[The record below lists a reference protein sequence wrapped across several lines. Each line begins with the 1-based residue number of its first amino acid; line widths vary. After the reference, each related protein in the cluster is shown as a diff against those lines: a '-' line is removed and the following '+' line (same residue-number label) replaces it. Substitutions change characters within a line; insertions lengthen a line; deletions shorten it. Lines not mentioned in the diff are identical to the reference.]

1 MEKREQAVGSSDP
14 EDEDVETDEV
24 KAKQLADQEVHTNIS
39 PVFEKI
45 GKISKWLSFLFEVS
59 FSSHNN
65 VQSFECENVAK
76 IVGFLT
82 PCQF

>member
-24 KAKQLADQEVHTNIS
+24 KAKQLADQEVKTFLWKNWQDFKMIIIS
-39 PVFEKI
+39 F
-45 GKISKWLSFLFEVS
+45 WSF

-65 VQSFECENVAK
+65 VQSILNVK
-76 IVGFLT
+76 M
-82 PCQF
+82 